1 MAESLVNCGSYTL
14 FKKRGNAPGA
24 FLFNKANAE
33 GDFIFKNGEGTHSL
47 YLHLNIGKYAV
58 LTEDEKNLV
67 IEDYRNWKTFKD
79 EKNGKRT

>member
-1 MAESLVNCGSYTL
+1 M
-14 FKKRGNAPGA
+14 
-24 FLFNKANAE
+24 
-33 GDFIFKNGEGTHSL
+33 HSL

-58 LTEDEKNLV
+58 LSEDEKNLV